1 MANEL
6 NRKVV
11 LIRKKPEE
19 LKVEQLAKPTPD
31 ELTSAPK
38 GGGPTEKQR
47 QRRKRHLDKWREA
60 NPGLRHVQFV
70 IDIGLWNQFVAKCC
84 VTHRPN
90 VVFTRM
96 IREAV
101 ALAEKTEAAP

>member
-31 ELTSAPK
+31 ELHERPQ
-38 GGGPTEKQR
+38 GGWAHG
-47 QRRKRHLDKWREA
+47 
-60 NPGLRHVQFV
+60 
-70 IDIGLWNQFVAKCC
+70 
-84 VTHRPN
+84 
-90 VVFTRM
+90 
-96 IREAV
+96 
-101 ALAEKTEAAP
+101 EAAPKTEKALGQVARGESWAAACAVCDRHRALESIRCQVLRHAQTECRVYAHDS

>member
-31 ELTSAPK
+31 ELTSATK

-47 QRRKRHLDKWREA
+47 QRRKRHIDKWQRGESWA
-60 NPGLRHVQFV
+60 AACAICHRHRALESVRCEV
-70 IDIGLWNQFVAKCC
+70 LLTGNR
-84 VTHRPN
+84 TS
-90 VVFTRM
+90 VFTRM

-101 ALAEKTEAAP
+101 AIAEKTEAAP